1 MSILKRFFTRKY
13 CTECDEI
20 ESLTLKCMKRSSENK
35 SLRQNNELLRSL
47 IQWNESSESIYAIHE
62 INGAL
67 FVITIEYA
75 VKISVDSPSAPE
87 QFKYELIFGGYLLYN
102 RVLSKPRRRMT
113 TMECI
118 AIYRNEKSDLVPD
131 SLWISDFTMDSDCRN
146 MGLGS
151 KMMQSAIQ
159 YAKHN
164 RMSYIAGELSF
175 VDIEDHGERLKHFY
189 TKHGFTISDT
199 GKIRCDLQ

>member
-1 MSILKRFFTRKY
+1 MSFLKRIFTRKY
-13 CTECDEI
+13 CIDCAKI
-20 ESLTLKCMKRSSENK
+20 ESLTLKYMNLSSENK
-35 SLRQNNELLRSL
+35 SLRQNNELLRSS

-67 FVITIEYA
+67 FVITIEYVA
-75 VKISVDSPSAPE
+75 KISVDSPSAPE
-87 QFKYELIFGGYLLYN
+87 QFKHELKFGGYLLYN
-102 RVLSKPRRRMT
+102 RALSKPWRRIV
-113 TMECI
+113 TMDCI
-118 AIYRNEKSDLVPD
+118 AIYRNEASDLVPD

-164 RMSYIAGELSF
+164 RMSYIEGKLSF
-175 VDIEDHGERLKHFY
+175 VDIEDHEERLKHFY

-199 GKIRCDLQ
+199 GELRCNLQ